1 MITILFLL
9 GMIAIGFMVS
19 MGYLWYIQNDVQGQ
33 TNKNK
38 TSSQKTIWELTE
50 NMDAGQPL
58 TDDMI
63 TSRMVP
69 IDLMEGLT
77 LEKESI
83 IGKSLKLNSKKG
95 SILTENLLYE
105 GEPLSD
111 DLRIHNYNFVVL
123 TEHLVSGDYIDIRIS
138 FADGSDYIV
147 LSKKKI
153 LEISL
158 YNQEEQQNDSLWLQ
172 MTEEEILRM
181 SSAVVDSYLNEG
193 CNIYAIEYVA
203 ETQNGAIVNY
213 PVNQVVEQ
221 LIESD
226 PNIVTRAENVV
237 AMRNRKQLEQDMQS
251 YKEEE
256 ESSVNSINKKQE
268 TSEYDR
274 NQEKLNHAI
283 DSTPDEAWREEVEYI
298 D

>member
-1 MITILFLL
+1 ML
-9 GMIAIGFMVS
+9 S
-19 MGYLWYIQNDVQGQ
+19 MGYLWYIQNNVQGQ
-33 TNKNK
+33 KEKGK
-38 TSSQKTIWELTE
+38 TSLQKTIWELTKDS
-50 NMDAGQPL
+50 DAGEVL
-58 TDDMI
+58 TDKMI
-63 TSRMVP
+63 TSRTIP

-83 IGKSLKLNSKKG
+83 VGKALKLNSKKG

-105 GEPLSD
+105 GEALSD

-123 TEHLVSGDYIDIRIS
+123 TEHLVSGDYIDVRIS

-158 YNQEEQQNDSLWLQ
+158 YNQEEQQNNSLWLQ

-193 CNIYAIEYVA
+193 CSIYAIEYVA

-213 PVNQVVEQ
+213 PVNQVVER

-256 ESSVNSINKKQE
+256 NSSASSINKKQE
-268 TSEYDR
+268 APEYDI
-274 NQEKLNHAI
+274 NQDNIYPAI
-283 DSTPDEAWREEVEYI
+283 DSTLDESWREEVEYI